1 VIGQKRPLRHEGA
14 TAVVDTSDV
23 QPFSFGVH
31 GWENQASISVNADR
45 DDGNLPTDGHPAICE
60 TLPLE
65 NSNYGLMLF
74 RSADDP
80 AGLEV
85 GKGVRHAS
93 ETYLRE
99 TRRGR
104 KFFIFFS

>member
-14 TAVVDTSDV
+14 TGVVDTSDV

-31 GWENQASISVNADR
+31 GWENQASISVNADEGDR

-60 TLPLE
+60 TLPLD
-65 NSNYGLMLF
+65 N
-74 RSADDP
+74 SADDP

-85 GKGVRHAS
+85 GKGGKACVRDISWRNEAV
-93 ETYLRE
+93 
-99 TRRGR
+99 GGI
-104 KFFIFFS
+104 FFIFSLITH